1 MFDLIRNPAEAFRR
15 LIKKCVEECVASR
28 VALQEQSTVPFTGY
42 RVWGLDREDGT
53 LMSCTRRFIWP
64 RRKPMVRDDIQNVGI
79 HAVKNDLRVPT
90 LFTEYVANV
99 AGSVYLWGEVK
110 EHTEGYLAEFAY
122 PKELWMPEDTDPLV
136 IMKVEENYGVPVELR
151 SNLIPIL
158 GQQIQQLALMNLWPQ
173 QQRIPRHFRHY

>member
-1 MFDLIRNPAEAFRR
+1 MFDLTRNPAEAFRR
-15 LIKKCVEECVASR
+15 LIKKCVEEHVASR
-28 VALQEQSTVPFTGY
+28 IALQEQSTVPFTGY
-42 RVWGLDREDGT
+42 RVWGLDREEGT

-64 RRKPMVRDDIQNVGI
+64 YRKPMVRDAIQNVGI

-90 LFTEYVANV
+90 LFTEYAAHV

-110 EHTEGYLAEFAY
+110 EYTEGYLAEFAY

-151 SNLIPIL
+151 IPTFL
-158 GQQIQQLALMNLWPQ
+158 QQIQELAQMNIWPQ
-173 QQRIPRHFRHY
+173 HRIPRHFRHY